1 MSGGNKREKADG
13 KGRQGGRVKGT
24 PNKSTK
30 EVCELISKFVE
41 NKWDEF
47 LSNYDDIKDPE
58 KKCTIMLQ
66 LLPYIS
72 PKMASVEYKGDVPSK
87 TFKDELDELSQ
98 EKTRK

>member
-1 MSGGNKREKADG
+1 MAGGNKREKADG

-30 EVCELISKFVE
+30 EVRELITNFVE
-41 NKWDEF
+41 SKWEEF
-47 LSNYDDIKDPE
+47 LNNYEKIGDPE
-58 KKCTIMLQ
+58 KKCAIMLQ

-72 PKMASVEYKGDVPSK
+72 PKMASVEYKGEAPSK

-98 EKTRK
+98 EKTRM